1 MFDLILFV
9 LTFDDILIYLEQRM
23 KILLFVKL
31 GNKTRQNIVLNV
43 KKINKYFENDIVYKK
58 SNLYQG
64 NNARTV
70 ISEVY
75 ASFVLQCTVSGR

>member
-1 MFDLILFV
+1 MFDLILFDF
-9 LTFDDILIYLEQRM
+9 TFDDILIYLEQRM

-43 KKINKYFENDIVYKK
+43 KKINKYFKNDIVYKK